1 MRYLISFAAAFL
13 VVFGLFWGMDKLVN
27 QERRELLEQDDVSMV
42 DFIRIKPEETLQEKQ
57 RELPK
62 PPPPKRPPPPP
73 EMEVSSPD
81 KPQMQTMA
89 MDMPKLDL
97 PVNIAGGNALGAYS
111 TGGGGGGMGG
121 NNGAIPLATFEPMMP
136 RKAALA
142 GLASG
147 KVLLEFTVTERGTVS
162 DVRVVKEQPRSY
174 DLGKEARKTVAKWT
188 FKPAMVDGKPQ
199 SSRMRQE
206 IEFAVN

>member
-1 MRYLISFAAAFL
+1 MRYLISLLVSFV
-13 VVFGLFWGMDKLVN
+13 VVFGLFWGMNRLVN
-27 QERRELLEQDDVSMV
+27 QHRGELIEKEDPSMV
-42 DFIRIKPEETLQEKQ
+42 DFIRIKPQETLQEKQ

-73 EMEVSSPD
+73 GLEVASTDRPKMESAP
-81 KPQMQTMA
+81 

-97 PVNIAGGNALGAYS
+97 PVNIGGGNALGAYS
-111 TGGGGGGMGG
+111 TGTGGGGIGG

-147 KVLLEFTVTERGTVS
+147 KVILEFTVTERGTVNNI
-162 DVRVVKEQPRSY
+162 RVVREDPRSY
-174 DLGKEARKTVAKWT
+174 DLGKEAKKTVAKWT

-199 SSRMRQE
+199 ASRMQQE